1 MIVLEGLESWQNK
14 RCLLGFSGGGD
25 SVALF
30 YLLLEQGVRFDLAIV
45 HYALRDQAHL
55 EVQYA
60 LKLGRQHAKS
70 VHVCYAP
77 LRGGNLEARARTRRY
92 AFFARLSLLF
102 GYECVIL
109 AHHLNDKLEWFL
121 MQLAQGASLQTLLG
135 FEALENRDRYTL
147 ARPLLYTPKSTLKDY
162 LHAHNYRYFEDHS
175 NANLRFKRNVFR
187 HALSDVFLN
196 LKGTPQG
203 LKRSFEALHAEK
215 TQLYPPIKM
224 ICIAGVWVFKEN
236 NQNVYYIDRLLKRL
250 GYVLSHSQ
258 RLELERQHFNTI
270 FSTQTKIYC
279 VGNLGGVVFVGARAH
294 TKPIALPKIYKDQCR
309 TLKIPKTLRHAL
321 FSPQWQEHL
330 EAIKQAKGT
339 LCAPS
344 NLGVN

>member
-1 MIVLEGLESWQNK
+1 MITLEGLESWQNK

-30 YLLLEQGVRFDLAIV
+30 YLLLEQGVHFDLAIV
-45 HYALRDQAHL
+45 HYALRDQADQ
-55 EVQYA
+55 EVRYA
-60 LKLGRQHAKS
+60 LKLGRQHTKS

-121 MQLAQGASLQTLLG
+121 MQLAKGASLQTLLG
-135 FEALENRDRYTL
+135 FEALESREHYTL
-147 ARPLLYTPKSTLKDY
+147 ARPLLYTPKNTLKDY
-162 LHAHNYRYFEDHS
+162 LHAHNYRYFEDYS
-175 NANLRFKRNVFR
+175 NANQRFKRNVFR

-196 LKGTPQG
+196 LKGTSQG
-203 LKRSFEALHAEK
+203 LKRSFQALALEK
-215 TQLYPPIKM
+215 TRLYPPIKM
-224 ICIAGVWVFKEN
+224 VCIARVWVFKEN
-236 NQNVYYIDRLLKRL
+236 SQNVYYIDRLLKRL
-250 GYVLSHSQ
+250 GYVLSQPQ

-270 FSTQTKIYC
+270 FSTQTKVYC
-279 VGNLGGVVFVGARAH
+279 VGALGGFVFVGTRSH
-294 TKPIALPKIYKDQCR
+294 TKPIALPKIYKDRCR
-309 TLKIPKTLRHAL
+309 TLKIPFNLRQIL
-321 FSPQWQEHL
+321 YSSKWQEHL
-330 EAIKQAKGT
+330 EAIKHAKDT

-344 NLGVN
+344 NLRAS